1 MSTKN
6 KNITYIIIAFFIIL
20 SLLITFFNYKFLY
33 LNPDAGNL
41 LSDLP
46 TGLLSTIAASG
57 IVFYSYYRLRIEKIK
72 ILKIVEIISIIIGVS
87 FLVLTFVSI
96 FTKNENILNA
106 VGWLSL
112 LLVISIFI
120 EGIIRTIFLCKKTL
134 FRG

>member
-6 KNITYIIIAFFIIL
+6 KNITYIVIAISFIL

-46 TGLLSTIAASG
+46 TDLLSTIVVSG

-72 ILKIVEIISIIIGVS
+72 ILKIGEIISIIIGVS
-87 FLVLTFVSI
+87 FLVLTFVGI

-106 VGWLSL
+106 VDWLLL

-120 EGIIRTIFLCKKTL
+120 EGIIRAIFLCKKTV
-134 FRG
+134 FRE